1 MGGGDWAKKWWN
13 SEELLPSRFVP
24 IQLYPALEERTAAD
38 LLSLLFLQ
46 HEIKQPNEEVLAKLD
61 DVVEAVKEYARSF
74 PFQLRAIVGRTLKA
88 FCRMP
93 DYGYARLFSQ

>member
-1 MGGGDWAKKWWN
+1 VV
-13 SEELLPSRFVP
+13 ELGEVATIKARAHSTLSFPGK
-24 IQLYPALEERTAAD
+24 RTAAD

-46 HEIKQPNEEVLAKLD
+46 REIEQPNEEVLAKLD

-93 DYGYARLFSQ
+93 DYGFSQ